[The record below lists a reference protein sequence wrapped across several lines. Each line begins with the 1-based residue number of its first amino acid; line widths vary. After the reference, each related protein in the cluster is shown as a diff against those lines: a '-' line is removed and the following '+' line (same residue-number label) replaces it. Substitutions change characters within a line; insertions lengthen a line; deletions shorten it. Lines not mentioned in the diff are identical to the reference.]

1 MNVSEGRRRLPR
13 AEREEQLLSIAQ
25 ALFAERGFRAPSM
38 DEIALRAGV
47 TKPVLYDHFGSK
59 DGLIAACIR
68 QAGAQL
74 FREVAGAV
82 DSAAAAGPAEVLEA
96 GFAAFFRFV
105 ESHGQGWFMLV
116 GENSVVGPASEA
128 LESIRR
134 QQAGYVAQ
142 QLAVMF
148 GAADT
153 DEVSAFAE
161 AIIGACE
168 RVALW
173 RRERPD
179 ISAGVATT
187 SLMSLVWDGLASLLP
202 PAHPGTVRD
211 TAAENAAFILS

>member
-1 MNVSEGRRRLPR
+1 MNVSEVRRRLPR
-13 AEREEQLLSIAQ
+13 AEREEQLLNIAQ

-82 DSAAAAGPAEVLEA
+82 DATTAAAAGPAEVLEA
-96 GFAAFFRFV
+96 GFAAFFGFV
-105 ESHGQGWFMLV
+105 ESRGQGWFMLV

-142 QLAVMF
+142 QLAALF
-148 GAADT
+148 PAADS

-179 ISAGVATT
+179 ISAGRATT
-187 SLMSLVWDGLASLLP
+187 SLMSLVWGGLGSLLP
-202 PAHPGTVRD
+202 PH
-211 TAAENAAFILS
+211 TAAEDVALVLS